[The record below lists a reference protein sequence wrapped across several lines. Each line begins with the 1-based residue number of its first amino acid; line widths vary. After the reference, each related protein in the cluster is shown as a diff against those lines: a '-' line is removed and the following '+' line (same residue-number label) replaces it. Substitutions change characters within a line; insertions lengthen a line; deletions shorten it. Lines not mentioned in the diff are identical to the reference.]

1 MIYNINNLCN
11 VIYYMLKFFTD
22 LVNSLQSYNFED
34 RSHVNIIS
42 TMREAKNYL
51 SKLNSIDFGPT
62 VEPKATLKYLENF
75 CMPI

>member
-1 MIYNINNLCN
+1 LYILFTQRNLS
-11 VIYYMLKFFTD
+11 LKSFSE

-51 SKLNSIDFGPT
+51 NKLNSIDFGPT
-62 VEPKATLKYLENF
+62 IEPQATLK
-75 CMPI
+75 